1 MNSASDKSDSAH
13 QAVALS
19 DDHYS
24 ATQLRADRWSSL
36 QDVSQR
42 LAQASNDRKGVKRLR
57 DQALELLHMLEP
69 IEMFW
74 AFPGHFV
81 FERLT
86 LLLNNEEFDDFASV
100 VKRIVRATSSGY
112 YRRRTVPLIG
122 DDAEFDHTAEEE
134 ESPEARA

>member
-1 MNSASDKSDSAH
+1 MKQFRKNPSSSH
-13 QAVALS
+13 QAFDLS

-24 ATQLRADRWSSL
+24 ATQLRADRWSAL

-42 LAQASNDRKGVKRLR
+42 LAQAAADGKDIKRLR
-57 DQALELLHMLEP
+57 EQALELLHTLEP

-86 LLLNNEEFDDFASV
+86 LLLNSDEFDDFARVSAAH
-100 VKRIVRATSSGY
+100 RARHVERLLPSQKCSAH
-112 YRRRTVPLIG
+112 R
-122 DDAEFDHTAEEE
+122 
-134 ESPEARA
+134 